1 MKSRDK
7 NWQPKWV
14 ALPILDFARV
24 VFSFKD
30 RPAEGWEWVEE
41 LADALVVGDIKS
53 GCDFA
58 NALIEDATARFMK
71 KSASGTK
78 GGIASAKTRNARRAN
93 PDAPKSKQEVLDFAA
108 DNGLDV
114 DDARLWYERN
124 FIERP
129 GCDKYGE
136 VIRNWKGAL
145 VAACKADR
153 ERREEENED
162 DDRF

>member
-1 MKSRDK
+1 MEPFWVKLLFRDFISHYRK
-7 NWQPKWV
+7 
-14 ALPILDFARV
+14 LT
-24 VFSFKD
+24 
-30 RPAEGWEWVEE
+30 AEQVIADIDESM
-41 LADALVVGDIKS
+41 DALETLDDTGTSFGSKMVRM
-53 GCDFA
+53 
-58 NALIEDATARFMK
+58 ARERENSRFTMAARENGK
-71 KSASGTK
+71 LGGRPRKDGTRPSQCK
-78 GGIASAKTRNARRAN
+78 PPR
-93 PDAPKSKQEVLDFAA
+93 DKQEVLDFAA

-129 GCDKYGE
+129 GCDRYGE

-145 VAACKADR
+145 VAACKAER

>member
-1 MKSRDK
+1 M
-7 NWQPKWV
+7 

-30 RPAEGWEWVEE
+30 KPAEGWKWVEK
-41 LADALVVGDIKS
+41 LADALVVGDNKS

-58 NALIEDATARFMK
+58 TALIDDATARFMK

-78 GGIASAKTRNARRAN
+78 GGIASANARNARKAN
-93 PDAPKSKQEVLDFAA
+93 PGAPKSKQEVLDFAA

-124 FIERP
+124 YVERP
-129 GCDKYGE
+129 GCDKDGE
-136 VIRNWKGAL
+136 VIRNWRGAL
-145 VAACKADR
+145 INACKAEASKR
-153 ERREEENED
+153 SESA
-162 DDRF
+162 